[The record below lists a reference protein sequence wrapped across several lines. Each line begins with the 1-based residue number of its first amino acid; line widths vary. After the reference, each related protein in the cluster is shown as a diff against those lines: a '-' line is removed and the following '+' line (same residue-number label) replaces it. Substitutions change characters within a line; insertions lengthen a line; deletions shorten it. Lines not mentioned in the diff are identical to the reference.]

1 MRSLLILL
9 LASPLSAQTTYFL
22 ASGTDNN
29 KDGAASATY
38 TDLYSPPMYF
48 NYSSNFDG
56 STSNLTYHGVN
67 VPVLYAAFQVRYSY
81 TNTFVGGD
89 TGWQTSM
96 DKRKSFM
103 RFDTSSLGAGAT
115 ITAASLHFYA
125 SSVSLSGTPTLTVYT
140 ISNWPPAVNTTDY
153 NGGSVLCTITA
164 ASLSGAGYKTCTIA
178 SGAFSQISKTGFT
191 NIRIQLP
198 NPPANYSAG
207 TWTSQFYIQSGTSD
221 STTNPY
227 LSITTATGGA
237 RLIMVTEGE

>member
-1 MRSLLILL
+1 MRLL
-9 LASPLSAQTTYFL
+9 LFLVALPLAAQTTSFL

-38 TDLYSPPMYF
+38 TDYYSPPMYF
-48 NYSSNFDG
+48 SYGSNFDG
-56 STSNLTYHGVN
+56 STSNLAYYGVN

-96 DKRKSFM
+96 DKRKSFL

-125 SSVSLSGTPTLTVYT
+125 SSVSLSGTPTLSVFT
-140 ISNWPPAVNTTDY
+140 ITNWPPGVNTTDY

-164 ASLSGAGYKTCTIA
+164 ANLSGAGYKTCTIA
-178 SGAFSQISKTGFT
+178 SGAFSQINKTGYT

-227 LSITTATGGA
+227 LSITTATCGA

>member
-1 MRSLLILL
+1 MRFLLFL
-9 LASPLSAQTTYFL
+9 LALPLTAQTTFFL
-22 ASGTDNN
+22 ANGTANN

-38 TDLYSPPMYF
+38 TDYYGPPMNFSTF
-48 NYSSNFDG
+48 NSG
-56 STSNLTYHGVN
+56 TSNLSYSTID
-67 VPVLYAAFQVRYSY
+67 VPLWYAAFHVRYSY

-89 TGWQTSM
+89 TGWQTGM

-125 SSVSLSGTPTLTVYT
+125 SSVSLSGSPTLTVYT
-140 ISNWPPAVNTTDY
+140 ITSWPPGVNTTDY
-153 NGGSVLCTITA
+153 NGGSTLCTITSA
-164 ASLSGAGYKTCTIA
+164 NLTGNGYKTCTIA
-178 SGAFSQISKTGFT
+178 SGAFSQINKTGYT

-198 NPPANYSAG
+198 NPPANYSEG